1 MERLSR
7 FLLSNGNLA
16 GGIAAVGVVG
26 LYLTGV
32 IHHYWMA
39 LATVAYAGGFVSMY
53 RPSVQT
59 LPDGVSTQES
69 LDWLRDKVLP
79 KLPSDAGAV
88 LSSILGITSELM
100 PRLKDMEAKGLV
112 QTENRV
118 MLKQTI
124 TRYLPDIVES
134 YLKLPPVYARS
145 AKVADNKTPNQLLV
159 EQLTLLET
167 HVAEIREGVLS
178 KEVDGLLANG
188 RFLQDKFSKGFRLT

>member
-16 GGIAAVGVVG
+16 GGIAAAGVVG
-26 LYLTGV
+26 LYLAG
-32 IHHYWMA
+32 IIQDYWMA

-79 KLPSDAGAV
+79 KLPPDAGAV
-88 LSSILGITSELM
+88 LSSILDITAELM

-145 AKVADNKTPNQLLV
+145 AKVADNKTPNQLLI

>member
-16 GGIAAVGVVG
+16 GGLAAVGVVG
-26 LYLTGV
+26 LYLAGV

-39 LATVAYAGGFVSMY
+39 LAAVAYAGGFVSMY
-53 RPSVQT
+53 RPSVQA

-79 KLPSDAGAV
+79 KLPSDASTV
-88 LSSILGITSELM
+88 LSSILGITTELM
-100 PRLKDMEAKGLV
+100 PRLKDMEVKGLV

-145 AKVADNKTPNQLLV
+145 AKVADNKTPNQILV

-167 HVAEIREGVLS
+167 HVTEIREGVLS
-178 KEVDGLLANG
+178 KEVDSLLANG
-188 RFLQDKFSKGFRLT
+188 RFLQDKFSKGLSLT